1 MAKYHECLKCHED
14 DVVKRNITKEEDAHT
29 YAMTSW
35 RNYETSKLW
44 KILQEVDWSK
54 LKHWIKSVFYSERVV
69 LWDDM
74 YEDVRTEEEFF
85 EEYVITHL

>member
-54 LKHWIKSVFYSERVV
+54 LKH
-69 LWDDM
+69 
-74 YEDVRTEEEFF
+74 
-85 EEYVITHL
+85 